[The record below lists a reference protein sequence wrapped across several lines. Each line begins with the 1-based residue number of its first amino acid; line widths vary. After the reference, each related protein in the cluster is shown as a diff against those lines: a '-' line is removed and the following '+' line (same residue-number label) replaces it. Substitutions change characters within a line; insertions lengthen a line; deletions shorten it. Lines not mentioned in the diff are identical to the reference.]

1 VASQKVIRKRIS
13 SVRSTQQVT
22 KAMKMV
28 AAAKLRRA
36 QERAEHARAYSDR
49 LAAVLQRLAGAAGS
63 SGHPFLAA
71 AGDHPPHLIV
81 ITGDRGL
88 CGAYN
93 SNVIRLAEQFLSS
106 RDGAGATVTAYGRR
120 GRDHFLSRGCKVVR
134 EHVNLEGEMGVGLA
148 REIAADAARRFVTG
162 EAGKVFLV
170 YTKFRSAIS
179 HQPTIQQLL
188 PIAQADEESDTIDFE
203 YLYEP
208 NAASIL
214 GSLLPRYVDTLVFH
228 AMLEATASEH
238 GARMTA
244 MDSASRNASDM
255 IDRLTLAMNRARQAS
270 VTTELM
276 EIVGGAEAL
285 KG

>member
-1 VASQKVIRKRIS
+1 MASLKVIRKRIS

-49 LAAVLQRLAGAAGS
+49 LADVLRRLAGVAGS
-63 SGHPFLAA
+63 SSHPFLAA
-71 AGDHPPHLIV
+71 GGDAPPHLIV

-93 SNVIRLAEQFLSS
+93 ANVVKLAEHFLAS
-106 RDGAGATVTAYGRR
+106 REGTDATITACGRR
-120 GRDHFLSRGCKVVR
+120 GRDHFRSRGREVVG
-134 EHVNLEGEMGVGLA
+134 EHVNLQGEMGVELA
-148 REIAADAARRFVTG
+148 REITADAARRFVSG
-162 EAGKVFLV
+162 EAGKVCIV

-188 PIAQADEESDTIDFE
+188 PIAQPEGHSGAVDSD

-208 NAASIL
+208 DAVSIL
-214 GSLLPRYVDTLVFH
+214 GSLLPRYLDTLLFH

-270 VTTELM
+270 ITTELM

>member
-1 VASQKVIRKRIS
+1 
-13 SVRSTQQVT
+13 
-22 KAMKMV
+22 MKMV

-36 QERAEHARAYSDR
+36 QESAEHARAYSDR
-49 LAAVLQRLAGAAGS
+49 LAAVLQRLAGVAGS
-63 SGHPFLAA
+63 SGHPFLAP
-71 AGDHPPHLIV
+71 AGDAPPHLIV
-81 ITGDRGL
+81 VTGDRGL

-93 SNVIRLAEQFLSS
+93 SNVVRLAEQFLSS
-106 RDGAGATVTAYGRR
+106 REGAGATITACGRR
-120 GRDHFLSRGCKVVR
+120 GRDHFRSRGHKLVR
-134 EHVNLEGEMGVGLA
+134 EHVNLQGDMGVDLA
-148 REIAADAARRFVTG
+148 REIAADAAQRFVTG
-162 EAGKVFLV
+162 EAGKVCLV

-179 HQPTIQQLL
+179 HQPTVQQLL
-188 PIAQADEESDTIDFE
+188 PIAQAEEGGETVDSD

-208 NAASIL
+208 DAVSIL
-214 GSLLPRYVDTLVFH
+214 RSLLPRYVDTQVFH

-285 KG
+285 NG

>member
-1 VASQKVIRKRIS
+1 
-13 SVRSTQQVT
+13 
-22 KAMKMV
+22 MKMV

-36 QERAEHARAYSDR
+36 QERAEHARAYADR
-49 LAAVLQRLAGAAGS
+49 LAAVLQRLSGVAGS
-63 SGHPFLAA
+63 SGHPFLAP
-71 AGDHPPHLIV
+71 AGDASPHLIV
-81 ITGDRGL
+81 VTGDRGL

-93 SNVIRLAEQFLSS
+93 SNVVRLAEQFLSS
-106 RDGAGATVTAYGRR
+106 REGADATITACGRR
-120 GRDHFLSRGCKVVR
+120 GRDHVRSRGHKLVR
-134 EHVNLEGEMGVGLA
+134 EHVNVQGDMGVDLA
-148 REIAADAARRFVTG
+148 REIAADAARRFVSG
-162 EAGKVFLV
+162 EAGKVYLV

-179 HQPTIQQLL
+179 HEPTVQQLL
-188 PIAQADEESDTIDFE
+188 PIARAEEGSETDGSDYI
-203 YLYEP
+203 YEP
-208 NAASIL
+208 DAVSIL
-214 GSLLPRYVDTLVFH
+214 GSLLPRYVDTQVFH